1 MNTTVSQS
9 DLLAMRLSRP
19 ATAARRPPLRRR
31 LRDWRYAHPRA
42 SKALGALATAAE
54 AVALGILG
62 YAWFVIMLAM

>member
-1 MNTTVSQS
+1 MNTITQS

-19 ATAARRPPLRRR
+19 ATASRRASPRRR

-42 SKALGALATAAE
+42 SKALDALAMAAE

-62 YAWFVIMLAM
+62 YAWFLLMLAM